1 MSFNKKYLPELPE
14 LIKVR
19 ETYSS
24 DEEFLDLY
32 FRKVDA
38 ILGSQE
44 SFDLSP
50 ESIREYREF
59 MMDTFSLIQ
68 RNKAYFLR
76 ETKFPTHFKL
86 ERIDELLDF
95 FVVEEDFEK
104 CSELSSI
111 KELLEI
117 KLIINEH

>member
-1 MSFNKKYLPELPE
+1 MIGNWETDPE
-14 LIKVR
+14 
-19 ETYSS
+19 
-24 DEEFLDLY
+24 
-32 FRKVDA
+32 
-38 ILGSQE
+38 
-44 SFDLSP
+44 FDDIDP
-50 ESIREYREF
+50 ESIKEYRQF
-59 MMDTFSLIQ
+59 MLDNFELIR
-68 RNKAYFLR
+68 RNKSYFLR
-76 ETKFPTHFKL
+76 ENKFSVDFKL

>member
-1 MSFNKKYLPELPE
+1 MRKDWE
-14 LIKVR
+14 
-19 ETYSS
+19 S
-24 DEEFLDLY
+24 DSEFSDI
-32 FRKVDA
+32 D
-38 ILGSQE
+38 
-44 SFDLSP
+44 P

-59 MMDTFSLIQ
+59 MMDTFKLIQ
-68 RNKAYFLR
+68 RNKSYFLR

-117 KLIINEH
+117 KLIINEHK

>member
-1 MSFNKKYLPELPE
+1 MNKDWERDPEFSDTDPE
-14 LIKVR
+14 N
-19 ETYSS
+19 
-24 DEEFLDLY
+24 
-32 FRKVDA
+32 
-38 ILGSQE
+38 
-44 SFDLSP
+44 
-50 ESIREYREF
+50 IREYREF
-59 MMDTFSLIQ
+59 MLDTFKLIK
-68 RNKAYFLR
+68 RNKSYFLR

>member
-1 MSFNKKYLPELPE
+1 MKKDWERDPEF
-14 LIKVR
+14 
-19 ETYSS
+19 S
-24 DEEFLDLY
+24 
-32 FRKVDA
+32 
-38 ILGSQE
+38 
-44 SFDLSP
+44 DLSP

-59 MMDTFSLIQ
+59 MMDTFGLIQ

>member
-1 MSFNKKYLPELPE
+1 MNKDWERDPEF
-14 LIKVR
+14 
-19 ETYSS
+19 S
-24 DEEFLDLY
+24 D
-32 FRKVDA
+32 
-38 ILGSQE
+38 I
-44 SFDLSP
+44 SP
-50 ESIREYREF
+50 EKIREYRSF

-76 ETKFPTHFKL
+76 ETKFPTPFKL

-95 FVVEEDFEK
+95 FVIEEDFEK

>member
-1 MSFNKKYLPELPE
+1 MRKNWE
-14 LIKVR
+14 
-19 ETYSS
+19 S
-24 DEEFLDLY
+24 DSEFSDI
-32 FRKVDA
+32 D
-38 ILGSQE
+38 
-44 SFDLSP
+44 P

-59 MMDTFSLIQ
+59 MMDTFKLIQ
-68 RNKAYFLR
+68 RNKSYFLR

-104 CSELSSI
+104 CLELSSI

-117 KLIINEH
+117 KLIINEHK

>member
-1 MSFNKKYLPELPE
+1 MRKDWE
-14 LIKVR
+14 
-19 ETYSS
+19 S
-24 DEEFLDLY
+24 DSEFSDI
-32 FRKVDA
+32 DPA
-38 ILGSQE
+38 
-44 SFDLSP
+44 
-50 ESIREYREF
+50 SIREYREF
-59 MMDTFSLIQ
+59 MLDTFKLIQ
-68 RNKAYFLR
+68 RNKSYFLR

-117 KLIINEH
+117 KLIINEHK

>member
-1 MSFNKKYLPELPE
+1 MRKDWERDSEF
-14 LIKVR
+14 
-19 ETYSS
+19 S
-24 DEEFLDLY
+24 DID
-32 FRKVDA
+32 
-38 ILGSQE
+38 
-44 SFDLSP
+44 P

-59 MMDTFSLIQ
+59 MMDTFKLIQ
-68 RNKAYFLR
+68 RNKSYFLR

-117 KLIINEH
+117 KLIINEHK

>member
-1 MSFNKKYLPELPE
+1 MRKDWERDSEF
-14 LIKVR
+14 
-19 ETYSS
+19 S
-24 DEEFLDLY
+24 DID
-32 FRKVDA
+32 
-38 ILGSQE
+38 
-44 SFDLSP
+44 P

-59 MMDTFSLIQ
+59 MMDTFKLIQ
-68 RNKAYFLR
+68 RNKSYFLR

>member
-1 MSFNKKYLPELPE
+1 MNRNWE
-14 LIKVR
+14 R
-19 ETYSS
+19 ESEFS
-24 DEEFLDLY
+24 DID
-32 FRKVDA
+32 
-38 ILGSQE
+38 
-44 SFDLSP
+44 P

-59 MMDTFSLIQ
+59 MMDTFKLIQ
-68 RNKAYFLR
+68 RNKSYFLR
-76 ETKFPTHFKL
+76 ETKFPTNFKL

-117 KLIINEH
+117 KLIINEHK

>member
-1 MSFNKKYLPELPE
+1 MNKEWERDPEFSDIDPE
-14 LIKVR
+14 N
-19 ETYSS
+19 
-24 DEEFLDLY
+24 
-32 FRKVDA
+32 
-38 ILGSQE
+38 
-44 SFDLSP
+44 
-50 ESIREYREF
+50 IREYREF
-59 MMDTFSLIQ
+59 MLDTFKLIK
-68 RNKAYFLR
+68 RNKSYFLR